1 MTSANER
8 SQQRC
13 GLKYDEY
20 HEYVASANEHSQQR
34 CGSKYDEYVSNQQR
48 CGLKYDEYHE
58 HAVLSL
64 TSSSKHETPQ

>member
-34 CGSKYDEYVSNQQR
+34 CG
-48 CGLKYDEYHE
+48 LKYDEYHE
-58 HAVLSL
+58 YVASANGTQSTTLWLEV
-64 TSSSKHETPQ
+64 

>member
-34 CGSKYDEYVSNQQR
+34 CGFKH
-48 CGLKYDEYHE
+48 DEYHE
-58 HAVLSL
+58 HAALSL
-64 TSSSKHETPQ
+64 TSSSTHETLQ

>member
-8 SQQRC
+8 HQQRC

-20 HEYVASANEHSQQR
+20 HKYVASANEHSQR
-34 CGSKYDEYVSNQQR
+34 R

-58 HAVLSL
+58 CVASANERRGL
-64 TSSSKHETPQ
+64 KYGKYA

>member
-34 CGSKYDEYVSNQQR
+34 CG
-48 CGLKYDEYHE
+48 LKYDKYHE
-58 HAVLSL
+58 YVA
-64 TSSSKHETPQ
+64 TPSTTRQLEV

>member
-34 CGSKYDEYVSNQQR
+34 CG
-48 CGLKYDEYHE
+48 LKYDEYHE
-58 HAVLSL
+58 YKKTALYKIKGC
-64 TSSSKHETPQ
+64 SKSGREKL